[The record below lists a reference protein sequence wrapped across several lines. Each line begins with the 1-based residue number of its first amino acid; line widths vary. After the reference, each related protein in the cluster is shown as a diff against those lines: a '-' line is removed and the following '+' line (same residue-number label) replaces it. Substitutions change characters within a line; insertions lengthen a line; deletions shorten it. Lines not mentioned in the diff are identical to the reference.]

1 MKPVPAVVLVGLLT
15 VGGTWARDKELKI
28 ATAVGI
34 AGVALGLAI
43 LHSMNADFAEKFGVL
58 VVVGTAAWQA
68 KPLFDAI
75 SKVVK

>member
-1 MKPVPAVVLVGLLT
+1 MKPVPAVVLIGLLT
-15 VGGTWARDKELKI
+15 VGGTWARKKELKI
-28 ATAVGI
+28 ETGVGI

-43 LHSMNADFAEKFGVL
+43 LHSMNEGFAEKFGIL
-58 VVVGTAAWQA
+58 AVVGTAAWQA